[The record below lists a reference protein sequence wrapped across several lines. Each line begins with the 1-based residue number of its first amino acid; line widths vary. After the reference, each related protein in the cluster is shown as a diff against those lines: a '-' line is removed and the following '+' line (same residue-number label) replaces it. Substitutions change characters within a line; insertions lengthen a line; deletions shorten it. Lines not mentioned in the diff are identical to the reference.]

1 MSVAV
6 VVIGAA
12 GVNVRMSLVGMSLVG
27 ISLVRMTVVVMI
39 LMVVAARVVLMR
51 ILRLVGRRHGPPGR
65 GGAMAKVQ

>member
-1 MSVAV
+1 
-6 VVIGAA
+6 
-12 GVNVRMSLVGMSLVG
+12 
-27 ISLVRMTVVVMI
+27 MTVVVMI